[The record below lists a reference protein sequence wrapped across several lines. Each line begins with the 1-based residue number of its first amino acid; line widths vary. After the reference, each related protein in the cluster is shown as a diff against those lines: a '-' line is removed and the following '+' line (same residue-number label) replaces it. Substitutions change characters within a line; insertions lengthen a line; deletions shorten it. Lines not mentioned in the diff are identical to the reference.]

1 MSIESVMP
9 SNHLILCRPLLRL
22 PSVFPRSGS
31 FPMSQFFTLWTYTLL
46 NEKALL
52 CVSFS
57 LIPLRSLLFDP
68 HTAKDFEKL
77 LFTYLSIPVPEPVS
91 HCLVSWFNLY
101 LSALSIFF
109 VNNRQNKKQ
118 TFFFWRYDE
127 AMPWLWFL
135 HRASIHCQ
143 SDFSAWI
150 DGRIPSVSKT
160 V

>member
-1 MSIESVMP
+1 MYQNKIRIYAYVHSSVAQSCPTLCNPMTAACQASLSITNSRSLLKLMSIESVMP

-46 NEKALL
+46 NEKALF

-57 LIPLRSLLFDP
+57 LIPLRSLLFEP

-91 HCLVSWFNLY
+91 HCLVSELI
-101 LSALSIFF
+101 LI
-109 VNNRQNKKQ
+109 
-118 TFFFWRYDE
+118 
-127 AMPWLWFL
+127 
-135 HRASIHCQ
+135 
-143 SDFSAWI
+143 
-150 DGRIPSVSKT
+150 
-160 V
+160 